1 MCLSLAHT
9 SLIPPSTEEA
19 ENHQEFKAILV
30 WNETLPLKNKQEKK
44 MFPDTLG
51 GSLTKQIQTD
61 TMIVISRVCR

>member
-9 SLIPPSTEEA
+9 SLIPPNTEEA

-44 MFPDTLG
+44 MFPDTL
-51 GSLTKQIQTD
+51 
-61 TMIVISRVCR
+61 